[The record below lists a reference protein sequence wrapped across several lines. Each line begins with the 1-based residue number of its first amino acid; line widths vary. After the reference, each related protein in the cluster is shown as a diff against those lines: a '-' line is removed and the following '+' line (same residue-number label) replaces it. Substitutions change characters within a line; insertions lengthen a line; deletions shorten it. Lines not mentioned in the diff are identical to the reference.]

1 MCGAGLR
8 SSPWNASR
16 AGRHGLTQQAR
27 NFPCLY
33 PRGKIARRIGRET
46 SKGRSRTSWARCLSG
61 KNPGQIAPVHD
72 GSITPLAGGKPGR
85 SRGVLPQQLRDRE
98 EERIQ

>member
-33 PRGKIARRIGRET
+33 PRGKIARRIGREPRRGGPEPV
-46 SKGRSRTSWARCLSG
+46 GRVACLG